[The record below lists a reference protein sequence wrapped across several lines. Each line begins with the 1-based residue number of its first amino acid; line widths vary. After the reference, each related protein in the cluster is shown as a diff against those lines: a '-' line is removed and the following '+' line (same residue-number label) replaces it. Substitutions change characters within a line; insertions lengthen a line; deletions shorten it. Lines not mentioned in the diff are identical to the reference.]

1 MCIWKTHVKS
11 GAFSFESFFNLYFV
25 QQLQCNGGKTD
36 IFRNIV
42 TCLWRSGV
50 CSIKY
55 IYSGRVMGFG
65 IVQIKVY
72 NLLQL
77 YILAEKRI
85 VLDISIWD
93 FGLIFFIL
101 GLLKRHTVFVR
112 ISTIEMLVSNNF
124 ASMFNGKSPPLV
136 FAIFD
141 LKHQFCIC
149 MTATRLQL
157 RPLTVSRPFVPR
169 PWFPPDRKRHLM
181 REIIHWVSKSTSIN
195 HWLLKHRLG

>member
-1 MCIWKTHVKS
+1 
-11 GAFSFESFFNLYFV
+11 
-25 QQLQCNGGKTD
+25 
-36 IFRNIV
+36 
-42 TCLWRSGV
+42 
-50 CSIKY
+50 
-55 IYSGRVMGFG
+55 MGSG

-112 ISTIEMLVSNNF
+112 ISTNEMLVLNDI
-124 ASMFNGKSPPLV
+124 ASMFNRKSPPHV
-136 FAIFD
+136 FAFFN

-149 MTATRLQL
+149 MAATRLQL

-181 REIIHWVSKSTSIN
+181 REIIH
-195 HWLLKHRLG
+195 

>member
-1 MCIWKTHVKS
+1 
-11 GAFSFESFFNLYFV
+11 
-25 QQLQCNGGKTD
+25 
-36 IFRNIV
+36 
-42 TCLWRSGV
+42 
-50 CSIKY
+50 
-55 IYSGRVMGFG
+55 MGFG

-112 ISTIEMLVSNNF
+112 ISTNEMLVF
-124 ASMFNGKSPPLV
+124 IHIASMLNRKSPPHE

-141 LKHQFCIC
+141 
-149 MTATRLQL
+149 
-157 RPLTVSRPFVPR
+157 
-169 PWFPPDRKRHLM
+169 
-181 REIIHWVSKSTSIN
+181 
-195 HWLLKHRLG
+195 